1 MRPIIEFCTNNM
13 HFDTDI
19 VMKKLESN
27 PDYDV
32 VEYGCLS
39 NCGQCYMMPYAMV
52 DGEIVTADSADEL
65 YDAIIA
71 KIKEAEAWDDLDLD

>member
-1 MRPIIEFCTNNM
+1 M

>member
-1 MRPIIEFCTNNM
+1 M

-71 KIKEAEAWDDLDLD
+71 KIKEAEGWDDLDLD